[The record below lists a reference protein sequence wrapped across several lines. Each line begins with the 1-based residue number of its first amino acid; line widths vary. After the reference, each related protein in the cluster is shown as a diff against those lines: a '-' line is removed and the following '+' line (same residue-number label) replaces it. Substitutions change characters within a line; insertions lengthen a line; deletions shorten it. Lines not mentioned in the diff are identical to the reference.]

1 MSWFNNLK
9 ISIRFFIIGGFV
21 FLVVVALI
29 SVSVWRFS
37 RFSAFVAGIEEDQ
50 IPEILSLNEALEQI
64 QSTRAEVYS
73 AILADS
79 SGRIEPLLKSARTRI
94 ETVREEI
101 GKYTGGSHPIEEK
114 DNVARLAKEATDWE
128 AEFNELIKLAQTNT
142 PEADRQA
149 ELILEQENDKA
160 LLADLEEV
168 IQINAKELLDTKE
181 EANTTFL
188 AGVFTNIGFGTVV
201 IGIVFIALWLLARS
215 IIHMTNNINKLN
227 EEISRSLSEKNREF
241 GEITSTQLKSIVTEL
256 RVTSTQQA
264 NRSQEQ
270 ALAVLGT
277 TSSLGELAETSRQI
291 ASNSGQVNSAASD
304 SLKKALAVNGT
315 AQQAKLSAERGQG
328 MVVDTVQSIEIVRE
342 GIGEVAQRLLDLTER
357 SGQISSII
365 SLIKDISD
373 ETHLLSLNAA
383 IESAGAGEYGQRFG
397 VVANE
402 VKSLADRSLAATK
415 EVNSIIKELQGAVT
429 AAVLASE
436 DTRKQTFTAVAKSY
450 QAGEVINELG
460 RVVEETADSATQ
472 IEISARQVV
481 TLAEGIGIA
490 TQQQESAVRQIINL
504 MEGVKQVAQENASA
518 VSQIS
523 STVSQVDQIST
534 QLKEVLTINALQLV

>member
-1 MSWFNNLK
+1 LK
-9 ISIRFFIIGGFV
+9 ISTRFFIIGGLVLLFV
-21 FLVVVALI
+21 GGLVG
-29 SVSVWRFS
+29 VSFWGFS
-37 RFSAFVAGIEEDQ
+37 RFNTFVSGIEEDQ
-50 IPEILSLNEALEQI
+50 IPEILSLNEALEQV

-73 AILADS
+73 AILAS
-79 SGRIEPLLKSARTRI
+79 SSARIEALLKSAQTRI
-94 ETVREEI
+94 ETVGEEI

-114 DNVARLAKEATDWE
+114 DNIARLAKEAKDWE
-128 AEFNELIKLAQTNT
+128 SEFNELIKLAQTNT
-142 PEADRQA
+142 LEADKQA
-149 ELILEQENDKA
+149 ELILEQDNDKA

-168 IQINAKELLDTKE
+168 VRINEKELLDTKE
-181 EANTTFL
+181 EASATFFSGVL
-188 AGVFTNIGFGTVV
+188 ATVAFGLVV
-201 IGIVFIALWLLARS
+201 LAIVFSALWLLARS
-215 IIHMTNNINKLN
+215 IIQMTNNINKLN
-227 EEISRSLSEKNREF
+227 QEISRSLSEKNREF

-291 ASNSGQVNSAASD
+291 ASNSGQVNFAASD
-304 SLKKALAVNGT
+304 SLKKALAVNEA
-315 AQQAKLSAERGQG
+315 AQEARLSAERGQE

-342 GIGEVAQRLLDLTER
+342 GINEVAQRLQDLTER

-365 SLIKDISD
+365 NLIKDISD

-402 VKSLADRSLAATK
+402 VKNLADRSLAATK
-415 EVNSIIKELQGAVT
+415 EVNSVIKELQSAVN
-429 AAVLASE
+429 AAVVASE

-472 IEISARQVV
+472 IEISTKQVV

-490 TQQQESAVRQIINL
+490 TQQQESAVRQIITL

-523 STVSQVDQIST
+523 STVSQVDQISS
-534 QLKEVLTINALQLV
+534 QLKEVLTLNALQPV